1 MLCMFMLFRDRHG
14 WTHSKQLCP
23 SCPKQVT
30 KCWGWVASCPN
41 LKPLKPKP
49 PGRLR
54 LLREVGGTHWCEG
67 AKLMTVDAEVLGLWW
82 IPVALEL
89 LHLSWLGSSEEHSCE
104 KDTATL
110 SCRRPFLSQQST
122 TIITIYHNQHGEIK
136 KFGVENSWGCL
147 SFSNFTSINAQ
158 WRHRNNAF
166 TQGQGP
172 PGVSTSFDVVMA
184 ALPLEPLLGA
194 WTNWCL
200 WWKYLE
206 IGIIPYLQRSLR
218 INDYTCLYMF
228 ILNDSIINGYMNPH
242 QSHYGYITSMYVCI
256 YIMYIYT

>member
-1 MLCMFMLFRDRHG
+1 MLRMGGFLPQPGAAEAEATRKATTTSRSG
-14 WTHSKQLCP
+14 RNTLVWRS
-23 SCPKQVT
+23 QVDDSW
-30 KCWGWVASCPN
+30 CWGTGSLVDSCSFGASSFK
-41 LKPLKPKP
+41 L
-49 PGRLR
+49 
-54 LLREVGGTHWCEG
+54 VGFKWRTR
-67 AKLMTVDAEVLGLWW
+67 
-82 IPVALEL
+82 
-89 LHLSWLGSSEEHSCE
+89 SCE

-122 TIITIYHNQHGEIK
+122 TIITIYHNQLGEIK

-147 SFSNFTSINAQ
+147 SFSNFNSINAQ

-200 WWKYLE
+200 WWKYME

-228 ILNDSIINGYMNPH
+228 ILNDSINNGYMNPH
-242 QSHYGYITSMYVCI
+242 QSHYGYTTSMYVCMYVYI
-256 YIMYIYT
+256 YILCIFIIIYT